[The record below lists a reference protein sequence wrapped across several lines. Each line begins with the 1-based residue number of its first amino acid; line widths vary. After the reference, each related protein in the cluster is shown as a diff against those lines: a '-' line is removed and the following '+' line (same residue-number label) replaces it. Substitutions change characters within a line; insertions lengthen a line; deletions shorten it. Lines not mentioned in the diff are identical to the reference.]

1 MLLQWSKQAWPCGW
15 ALWVGVGPSHTL
27 LPVASALST
36 SPKLYLRCVSLIEAS
51 QIIPQMAIKRSSAVG
66 GCWEG

>member
-1 MLLQWSKQAWPCGW
+1 MHASAMVKTGL
-15 ALWVGVGPSHTL
+15 ALWVGPSHTL

-36 SPKLYLRCVSLIEAS
+36 SPKLYLRCVSLTEAS
-51 QIIPQMAIKRSSAVG
+51 QIIPQMAIKRSSAVR